1 MKFVEVGI
9 LLDVFAP
16 DCQKVR
22 RLINLEHVSEISLEP
37 HSEVNDRLINCF
49 DMASG
54 CRHWVS
60 AEDHSLIIRAVGCAL
75 R

>member
-9 LLDVFAP
+9 LFDVFTP
-16 DCQKVR
+16 DCQTVR
-22 RLINLEHVSEISLEP
+22 RLINLEHVSEISFEP
-37 HSEVNDRLINCF
+37 HSEVNDRLINF
-49 DMASG
+49 FYMASG

-60 AEDHSLIIRAVGCAL
+60 AEDHSLMVRAVGGGL